1 MPALAT
7 RFHVGAGTHIGPI
20 TVFPVWSEARTD
32 EQYITSAPAGLEISE
47 LESASVGT
55 LAVTN
60 QSDKTVLIPEGTI
73 LYGGLQTRVLTADV
87 LLGAGSEDRLEVRC
101 VEQGRWGSQV
111 PTAFAGRAPNTVVGA
126 LRGLRRGTRNSDRA
140 NQEDVWQRVNFYE
153 KTYGS
158 RMSSSLESITN
169 LRTNDMMHLNDHFET
184 ARIRTNAQLADSVK
198 RDLQQLALHPLP
210 GQNGVMIGL
219 SGQPV
224 LLEIFS
230 DELAFREQLSAILDA
245 VAIDAPHATGEN
257 TPGRRAVRFAD
268 FIMDQ
273 PLIESDIAPN
283 LFSGSSERLDMRSLL
298 GASQR
303 GLLHTAVVNARHEL
317 VLAA

>member
-1 MPALAT
+1 
-7 RFHVGAGTHIGPI
+7 
-20 TVFPVWSEARTD
+20 
-32 EQYITSAPAGLEISE
+32 
-47 LESASVGT
+47 
-55 LAVTN
+55 
-60 QSDKTVLIPEGTI
+60 
-73 LYGGLQTRVLTADV
+73 
-87 LLGAGSEDRLEVRC
+87 
-101 VEQGRWGSQV
+101 
-111 PTAFAGRAPNTVVGA
+111 
-126 LRGLRRGTRNSDRA
+126 
-140 NQEDVWQRVNFYE
+140 
-153 KTYGS
+153 
-158 RMSSSLESITN
+158 
-169 LRTNDMMHLNDHFET
+169 
-184 ARIRTNAQLADSVK
+184 
-198 RDLQQLALHPLP
+198 
-210 GQNGVMIGL
+210 MIGL

-257 TPGRRAVRFAD
+257 TPSRRAVRFAD

-273 PLIESDIAPN
+273 PLVESNIAPN